1 MYHFI
6 SQLFRHLQF
15 QFAFIENFKQN
26 CNYSCVWVCEKQNP
40 GKLLSAYKHIECD
53 RKASK
58 ALMMVIMMMMMM
70 MIAVN
75 KNGITQAEPTF
86 SVGGVFWW
94 VGTG

>member
-1 MYHFI
+1 
-6 SQLFRHLQF
+6 
-15 QFAFIENFKQN
+15 
-26 CNYSCVWVCEKQNP
+26 
-40 GKLLSAYKHIECD
+40 
-53 RKASK
+53 
-58 ALMMVIMMMMMM
+58 MMVIMMMMMM